1 MLPNVDI
8 EAALAS
14 AHDAT
19 PTAPSTISI
28 SQSET
33 LLSPS
38 SEVESG
44 LETIPDTAPSGAQG
58 YDWTEE
64 TSLDHLADGMA
75 ALRVE
80 PTGAGYL
87 GRFFGNCLLCQI

>member
-1 MLPNVDI
+1 M
-8 EAALAS
+8 
-14 AHDAT
+14 
-19 PTAPSTISI
+19 
-28 SQSET
+28 
-33 LLSPS
+33 SPS

-87 GRFFGNCLLCQI
+87 GGFLSNNFRAKSELCVQVRHPELPSYGHYCCGWETLDF